1 MDFGLNPEESSTD
14 LLFVVCA
21 RCGEERP
28 KSAFTAKRQSA
39 GQTKQCIDCRNQRVS
54 HVSSAFLVYK
64 TLNPHQMKHSRSKV
78 VLQTLRNIALRPS
91 SPGRPATKR
100 TDGDAGLSPPN
111 ERSGTQ
117 PTSPEKLRQLH
128 TARSLFGEPI
138 SQPQV
143 VLGTPIPPTQQ
154 SLRNFRTL
162 APSPTVQ
169 PTTNQIAFHK
179 GGKDSQDDASKAEAK
194 ARQVA
199 IQRDHRSRRRAGET
213 VSLTPS
219 ISQLGVSA
227 VTDEPGGAD
236 RLGRPVVQI
245 KVNNVGPDSHMH
257 WRPSDADIQPLA
269 ASWLCNG
276 ARGTVYDIGWAPG
289 ADPIQDSPCVIMMEF
304 DKYNGPV
311 FLTTPD
317 GKKIV
322 PILSVERDFLIG
334 ATFCARTQFP
344 LIVCYAI
351 TVHKSQSITEDM
363 IVTDLSCQ
371 DFQTGLSYVAVSRV
385 ETLEGLMLEAP
396 FDRNHLVYGSPPDG
410 MKMKMRD
417 QELRKRQVL
426 TQNPYMS
433 HNTKNCH
440 GNRSLSR
447 IGTIALMTKTQVGL
461 GVLAIPRTFHALG
474 LIPGVFCLVAIGD
487 WVFISASAMLGIS
500 VGLNAVSSHA
510 LCTWTFVI
518 IAAVSTFLLASI
530 RTLSKI
536 GWIAWVGVVC
546 IMTAIFSVTIAVG
559 VENKT
564 PVAIEGNSTTFRLTN
579 DPPFADAM
587 AAVSSHIFAYAGTP
601 AYFSIIAEMRDPT
614 LYTSALIWS
623 QSIMTAVYVVIGV
636 VIYYYVGSEVA
647 SPALASA
654 GPTMKKVGFGFAL
667 PGLLVSAM
675 IVTHLPAKYIFLRI
689 LRGSEH
695 LHRSSFIHWGTWL
708 GCTGGV
714 TIIAYIIASA
724 IPMFDPLVSLVGASF
739 GVFLCF
745 QPFGCMWLH
754 DNWGCRKRGL
764 RWKGGLAWSIFIII
778 IGTFLMIGGTYG
790 SIEGLLF
797 ATRDGFGAAWGCE
810 DNSITVPSN
819 STASASSTITNSTTT
834 P

>member
-1 MDFGLNPEESSTD
+1 MPSDEIAVVEEANNSNSTNEKKICLGASNSNRSSRRNSHAPE
-14 LLFVVCA
+14 VV
-21 RCGEERP
+21 
-28 KSAFTAKRQSA
+28 
-39 GQTKQCIDCRNQRVS
+39 
-54 HVSSAFLVYK
+54 
-64 TLNPHQMKHSRSKV
+64 
-78 VLQTLRNIALRPS
+78 
-91 SPGRPATKR
+91 
-100 TDGDAGLSPPN
+100 
-111 ERSGTQ
+111 
-117 PTSPEKLRQLH
+117 
-128 TARSLFGEPI
+128 
-138 SQPQV
+138 
-143 VLGTPIPPTQQ
+143 
-154 SLRNFRTL
+154 
-162 APSPTVQ
+162 
-169 PTTNQIAFHK
+169 
-179 GGKDSQDDASKAEAK
+179 DDA
-194 ARQVA
+194 VFG
-199 IQRDHRSRRRAGET
+199 HVGE
-213 VSLTPS
+213 
-219 ISQLGVSA
+219 
-227 VTDEPGGAD
+227 
-236 RLGRPVVQI
+236 
-245 KVNNVGPDSHMH
+245 KGP
-257 WRPSDADIQPLA
+257 
-269 ASWLCNG
+269 N
-276 ARGTVYDIGWAPG
+276 Y
-289 ADPIQDSPCVIMMEF
+289 
-304 DKYNGPV
+304 
-311 FLTTPD
+311 
-317 GKKIV
+317 
-322 PILSVERDFLIG
+322 
-334 ATFCARTQFP
+334 
-344 LIVCYAI
+344 
-351 TVHKSQSITEDM
+351 
-363 IVTDLSCQ
+363 
-371 DFQTGLSYVAVSRV
+371 
-385 ETLEGLMLEAP
+385 
-396 FDRNHLVYGSPPDG
+396 
-410 MKMKMRD
+410 
-417 QELRKRQVL
+417 
-426 TQNPYMS
+426 
-433 HNTKNCH
+433 
-440 GNRSLSR
+440 RSLSR

-474 LIPGVFCLVAIGD
+474 LIPGVFCLVAIGGMTSWSGYIVGTFKLNHPEVYTID
-487 WVFISASAMLGIS
+487 DAGGKMFGRIGREIFAAIFMLNWVFISASAMLGIS
-500 VGLNAVSSHA
+500 VGLNAVSSHT

-564 PVAIEGNSTTFRLTN
+564 PAAIEGNSTTFRLTN

-819 STASASSTITNSTTT
+819 STASANSTITNSTTT